1 MDIETHLFSL
11 SRLHQSGYTL
21 HHTSCTVRGDKK
33 TRGLSSTGFGNTLAG
48 FTSDAGIPTH
58 VEPLEPTEPALKK
71 YTNEFWTSRQRQAS
85 SIHEISY
92 RACFKP
98 QLPRFF
104 INLLTKKGDIVYD
117 PFSGRGTTVIE
128 AGLLGRNVI
137 ANDANPLS
145 RIMTE
150 PRFFPPDYQAVEK
163 RLLSIPCESS
173 PADID
178 LSMFYHPDTEKEII
192 SLRQYLLERH
202 AASRD
207 DMTDRWIAMVAT
219 NRLTGHSPGFFSVY
233 TLPPNQA
240 VSQRSQQRINIKRNQ
255 TPEYRDTHRIILNKT
270 KSLLRS
276 LTPDEQKNLNHAGKN
291 TRLLTGDSRATP
303 EILNDSVQLTVTSP
317 PFLDIVQYKEDNWL
331 RCWFN
336 GLNDTEIGNRI
347 TMARTVEAWSAVM
360 GAVFHEIYRITR
372 PGGYVAFEVGEVR
385 KRSIRLEEH
394 VVPLGISAGFM
405 CECVLI
411 NQQTFTKTSNIWG
424 VDNMAS
430 GTNTNRIVI
439 FSKNA

>member
-1 MDIETHLFSL
+1 MEL
-11 SRLHQSGYTL
+11 
-21 HHTSCTVRGDKK
+21 K
-33 TRGLSSTGFGNTLAG
+33 TRVCDSTGIGTTLAG
-48 FTSDAGIPTH
+48 FTSDTGIPTQ
-58 VEPLEPTEPALKK
+58 VEPLDPVNPALKK

-104 INLLTKKGDIVYD
+104 INLLTKKGDLIYD

-128 AGLLGRNVI
+128 AGLSGRNAI

-145 RIMTE
+145 RIMTG
-150 PRFFPPDYQAVEK
+150 PRFFPPDYRAVEK
-163 RLLSIPCESS
+163 RLASIPPECGT
-173 PADID
+173 ADVD

-192 SLRQYLLERH
+192 TLRQYLLARQ

-207 DMTDRWIAMVAT
+207 DMIDCWIAMVAT

-240 VSQRSQQRINIKRNQ
+240 VSQLSQQRINIKRNQ
-255 TPEYRDTHRIILNKT
+255 TPEYRDTHLIILKKT

-291 TRLLTGDSRATP
+291 VRLLTCDSRCTP
-303 EILNDSVQLTVTSP
+303 EIPDESVQLTVTSP

-336 GLNDTEIGNRI
+336 GLDETEIANRI
-347 TMARTVEAWSAVM
+347 TMARTVVSWSEVM
-360 GAVFHEIYRITR
+360 GKVFDELYRITR

-394 VVPLGISAGFM
+394 VVPLGISAGFA

-439 FSKNA
+439 FSKPA